1 MSASDH
7 LRAQL
12 FIAGQWR
19 DGGAGTVNDLVN
31 PATDEVL
38 GTTPRASIQDLDD
51 AANAADEAFRGW
63 SRTSAVERSAILNK
77 TAALLRERT
86 ESIARDLTR
95 EQGKPLAEAELEVA
109 LSAET
114 FEWFAAEALRS
125 YGRTMPA
132 RFSGQ
137 RQMVINQPLGPV
149 LALTPWN
156 FPILLPARKIAAAL
170 AAGCTVIIKPAEETP
185 SPTVAIAQALHDAG
199 LPAGALNVVLG
210 VPSEI
215 SRHLIAAK
223 AIRKIS
229 FTGSTT
235 VGRHLAGLAAQYA
248 KPSTMELGGHAPVV
262 IFADADLDKT
272 VAACVAGKTRNAG
285 QVCTSPTRFIV
296 HESIR
301 DEFVARFGQAM
312 SELKVGEGLDPGAQM
327 GPLANGRRLVAV
339 GELVDDA
346 AAQGAEI
353 VTGGSRI
360 GTTGNFFQPTLIAD
374 APFTARAMNEEP
386 FGPVALVNSFTD
398 VEDALAQAHRLDV
411 GLAGYVFTQ
420 SADTAMAMGEEL
432 QAGGI
437 GINSFSV
444 SSIEAPFGGLKD
456 SGYGYEGG
464 YEGLD
469 GYQHHKYINHVA

>member
-1 MSASDH
+1 MRAFDH
-7 LRAQL
+7 PRAQL
-12 FIAGQWR
+12 FIAGEWR

-38 GTTPRASIQDLDD
+38 GVTPRASIQDLDN
-51 AANAADEAFRGW
+51 AANAADEAFPGW

-77 TAALLRERT
+77 TAALLRART
-86 ESIARDLTR
+86 ESIARDMTR
-95 EQGKPLAEAELEVA
+95 EQGKPLAEAKLEVA

-114 FEWFAAEALRS
+114 FEWFAGEALRS

-132 RFSGQ
+132 RFPGQ
-137 RQMVINQPLGPV
+137 RHMVINQPLGPV

-170 AAGCTVIIKPAEETP
+170 AAGCTVVIKPAEETP
-185 SPTVAIAQALHDAG
+185 SPTAAIARALHDAG
-199 LPAGALNVVLG
+199 LPAGALNIVLG

-215 SRHLIAAK
+215 SSHLIAVK

-248 KPSTMELGGHAPVV
+248 KPNTMELGGHAPVV
-262 IFADADLDKT
+262 IFADADLEKT

-301 DEFVARFGQAM
+301 DEFVSRFGKAM
-312 SELKVGEGLDPGAQM
+312 SELRIGEGFDPGVQM

-346 AAQGAEI
+346 AAQGAEVVI
-353 VTGGSRI
+353 GGSRI

-374 APFTARAMNEEP
+374 APITARAMNEEP

-398 VEDALAQAHRLDV
+398 MEDALAQAHRLDV

-420 SADTAMAMGEEL
+420 SADIAMAMGEAL

-469 GYQHHKYINHVA
+469 GYQHHKYINHIA